1 MAFEA
6 FDPDLPD
13 ELQGRTPQDRGD
25 DGPDLEALQQ
35 RLDERENRLNDI
47 SAAVLR
53 LREDAVRARRESGI
67 EQIWADCEDA
77 YLGIDDL
84 NRPAERGRWSKPT
97 SMVGPVTKDTGRQAN
112 RKSTAFVRLT
122 ARYVDMGAAKIS
134 EIILPIDDKAF
145 SFGPTPVPELAEKAE
160 DATPVAGPDGQAL
173 MRPQSEEEAAQA
185 AQQAQ
190 GVPGQPQTPVAQ
202 AVQVTVGDLAKRQ
215 MEKAKQSA
223 EKAEKR
229 IYDWMVES
237 RYPMQMRKVMFDA
250 ARIGTGILKGPYP
263 ENRRGQKFSIADG
276 EAKLTLVNRVAPA
289 CKWINPWNFF
299 PHRACGEDAHTG
311 DYVVEYDTISEATL
325 RGLKEAQDQL
335 GKRIYIGSQIDKV
348 IEEGP
353 QRQKEF
359 DGRNPAETNNT
370 ERNGQFG
377 IWYFTGTLKRSDF
390 LNCEPAIGDDD
401 LPDDL
406 QHISCIITMV
416 NDCVI
421 GATLNPLD
429 TGSFPYHV
437 FQWSRR
443 AGYWAG
449 VGVAEQ
455 VALPQQIV
463 NAGTRRL
470 LDNAGISSGAQ
481 IAVRQGG
488 IVPADGNWT
497 ITPDK
502 LWFMTDEAGSDDIRK
517 VFMSVEFPNLGTQ
530 IMAIIQYGFKL
541 AEEASNIPL
550 ISQGQTGAQD
560 PQTFGQAELQN
571 NNANS
576 LLRNIAYNVDDS
588 ITEPFV
594 NRCYEWLL
602 MDPSVPEDEKGDF
615 EINARGSIAMVEKAI
630 QEQTLA
636 MLGAMTLNPA
646 YGMDPKRW
654 AEEFVRVKRMDPSRL
669 QYTEDEQKRM
679 ASQPPPEAPAVTAAK
694 IRAASAEKIATQ
706 RDQTTLQ
713 RGKIDMDRDIAYNQS
728 LERRDANQAMYR
740 REQLALQR
748 EIAMLEL
755 QIRRG
760 ISVDTNKTK
769 LADTV
774 MKLQTTKQL
783 AMNGARAASMPT
795 PPVEPPGRAP
805 AGQSFQR

>member
-6 FDPDLPD
+6 YDPDLPD
-13 ELQGRTPQDRGD
+13 ELQGRTPSD
-25 DGPDLEALQQ
+25 DGDAAYALETKEREAL
-35 RLDERENRLNDI
+35 ERESRLNDI
-47 SAAVLR
+47 STAVLR

-97 SMVGPVTKDTGRQAN
+97 SMVGPVTKDTGREAN

-145 SFGPTPVPELAEKAE
+145 SFGPTPVPELAEQVD

-173 MRPQSEEEAAQA
+173 MRAPTEQETAQA
-185 AQQAQ
+185 GQLAQAI
-190 GVPGQPQTPVAQ
+190 PGQDQTPVTQ
-202 AVQVTVGDLAKRQ
+202 AVQVTVGDVAKRQ
-215 MEKAKQSA
+215 LEKAKQSA

-250 ARIGTGILKGPYP
+250 ARIGVGILKGPYP
-263 ENRRGQKFSIADG
+263 ENRRGQKFSIENG
-276 EAKLTLVNRVAPA
+276 QAKLTLVNRVAPA

-299 PHRACGEDAHTG
+299 PHRACGEDIHTG

-325 RGLKEAQDQL
+325 RSLKSAQDPL
-335 GKRIYIGSQIDKV
+335 GKNIYIGSQIDKV
-348 IEEGP
+348 IKEGP

-370 ERNGQFG
+370 EKNEQYG

-406 QHISCIITMV
+406 QYINCIITMV

-421 GATLNPLD
+421 GATLNPLES
-429 TGSFPYHV
+429 GSFPYHV
-437 FQWSRR
+437 FPWSRR

-455 VALPQQIV
+455 VGLPQQIV

-481 IAVRQGG
+481 IAVRQNGV
-488 IVPADGNWT
+488 VPADGNWT

-502 LWFMTDEAGSDDIRK
+502 LWFMTDEANSDDIRK
-517 VFMSVEFPNLGTQ
+517 VFMSVEFPNLGAQ

-541 AEEASNIPL
+541 AEEACNIPL

-571 NNANS
+571 SNANS
-576 LLRNIAYNVDDS
+576 LLRNIAYNVDDC

-594 NRCYEWLL
+594 MRCYDWLL
-602 MDPSVPEDEKGDF
+602 MDPEVPEDEKGDF

-654 AEEFVRVKRMDPSRL
+654 AAEFVRVKRMDPARL
-669 QYTEDEQKRM
+669 QYSEDEQKKM

-694 IRAASAEKIATQ
+694 IRAASAEKIAQ
-706 RDQTTLQ
+706 ARDQVTLH
-713 RGKIDMDRDIAYNQS
+713 KSKMDTDRDTAYTQA
-728 LERRDANQAMYR
+728 LERRDATLAASR
-740 REQLALQR
+740 REELAIKR
-748 EIAMLEL
+748 EIAYLTL
-755 QIRRG
+755 QINKG
-760 ISVDTNKTK
+760 ISVDVNKTK

-774 MKLQTTKQL
+774 MKLNTTKQL
-783 AMNGARAASMPT
+783 AMIGARAASLPA

>member
-13 ELQGRTPQDRGD
+13 ELQGRTPSE
-25 DGPDLEALQQ
+25 DGGNAYPLEDQQ
-35 RLDERENRLNDI
+35 SPAEERENRLHDI

-53 LREDAVRARRESGI
+53 LREDAVGARRESGI

-77 YLGIDDL
+77 YLGIDNL

-97 SMVGPVTKDTGRQAN
+97 SMVGPVTKDTGRQEN
-112 RKSTAFVRLT
+112 SKSTAFVRLT

-145 SFGPTPVPELAEKAE
+145 SFGPTPVPELAEKVE

-173 MRPQSEEEAAQA
+173 MRPQTQEETAQA
-185 AQQAQ
+185 AQQVQ

-202 AVQVTVGDLAKRQ
+202 AVQVTVGDVAKRQ
-215 MEKAKQSA
+215 LEKAKQSA

-250 ARIGTGILKGPYP
+250 ARIGVGILKGPYP
-263 ENRRGQKFSIADG
+263 ENRRGQKFSVEG
-276 EAKLTLVNRVAPA
+276 GVAKLTLTNRVAPA

-299 PHRACGEDAHTG
+299 PHRACGEDIHTG
-311 DYVVEYDTISEATL
+311 DYVFEYDTISEATL
-325 RGLKEAQDQL
+325 RGLKGAQDQL
-335 GKRIYIGSQIDKV
+335 GKNIYIGSQIDKV
-348 IEEGP
+348 IANGP
-353 QRQKEF
+353 QRDKDF
-359 DGRNPAETNNT
+359 DGRNPAETSNT
-370 ERNGQFG
+370 ERNGQYG

-390 LNCEPAIGDDD
+390 LNCEPAIGDED
-401 LPDDL
+401 LPEDL
-406 QHISCIITMV
+406 QHINCIVTMV

-421 GATLNPLD
+421 GATLNPFEA
-429 TGSFPYHV
+429 GNFAYHV
-437 FQWSRR
+437 FPWSRR

-449 VGVAEQ
+449 IGVGEQ
-455 VALPQQIV
+455 VALPQQMV

-481 IAVRQGG
+481 IAVRRGG

-502 LWFMTDEAGSDDIRK
+502 LWYMTEDAGSDDIRK
-517 VFMSVEFPNLGTQ
+517 VFMSVEFPNLGAQ

-571 NNANS
+571 SNANS
-576 LLRNIAYNVDDS
+576 LLRNIAYNVDDC

-594 NRCYEWLL
+594 TRCYDWLL
-602 MDPSVPEDEKGDF
+602 MDPEVPEDEKGDF

-654 AEEFVRVKRMDPSRL
+654 AAEFVRVKRMDPSRL
-669 QYTEDEQKRM
+669 QYSEDEQKKM
-679 ASQPPPEAPAVTAAK
+679 ASQPPPEPPAVTAAK
-694 IRAASAEKIATQ
+694 IRAASAEKIATA
-706 RDQTTLQ
+706 RDQITLQ
-713 RGKIDMDRDIAYNQS
+713 KSKMDTDRDTAYTQS
-728 LERRDANQAMYR
+728 LERRDATMAASR
-740 REQLALQR
+740 REELAIKR
-748 EIAMLEL
+748 EIAYLTL
-755 QIRRG
+755 QINKG
-760 ISVDTNKTK
+760 ISVDANKTK

-783 AMNGARAASMPT
+783 AMSGARAGSMPT

>member
-1 MAFEA
+1 MEHY
-6 FDPDLPD
+6 DPDLPE
-13 ELQGRTPQDRGD
+13 ELQGRTPEEGD
-25 DGPDLEALQQ
+25 EGPTLEDMQ
-35 RLDERENRLNDI
+35 RRAEERENRLNDI
-47 SAAVLR
+47 NAAVLT

-122 ARYVDMGAAKIS
+122 ARYVDMGSAKIS

-145 SFGPTPVPELAEKAE
+145 SFGPTPVPELAEKVN
-160 DATPVAGPDGQAL
+160 DTTPVQGPDGQPV
-173 MRPQSEEEAAQA
+173 MRPQTEEEQAAAQ
-185 AQQAQ
+185 QQAQ
-190 GVPGQPQTPVAQ
+190 GMTGQPAPVAQ
-202 AVQVTVGDLAKRQ
+202 PVQVTVGDIASKQL
-215 MEKAKQSA
+215 EKAKQSA

-229 IYDWMVES
+229 IYDWHVES
-237 RYPMQMRKVMFDA
+237 RYPMQMRKVIFDG
-250 ARIGTGILKGPYP
+250 ARIGAGIIKGPYP
-263 ENRRGQKFSIADG
+263 EMRHGQKFSIVNGAG
-276 EAKLTLVNRVAPA
+276 VLTKVSRVAPA

-299 PHRACGEDAHTG
+299 PHRACGEDIHTG
-311 DYVVEYDTISEATL
+311 DYVFECDTISESTL
-325 RGLKEAQDQL
+325 RGLKEVRDPL
-335 GKRIYIGSQIDKV
+335 NKPVYIGSQIDKV
-348 IEEGP
+348 LAEGP
-353 QRQKEF
+353 SSNKEL
-359 DGRNPAETNNT
+359 DGRNPAEANQT
-370 ERNGQFG
+370 ERNGQYG
-377 IWYFTGTLKRSDF
+377 IWYFTGTIKRQDF
-390 LNCEPAIGDDD
+390 LSCEPSIGDDD

-406 QHISCIITMV
+406 QHVSCLVTMV
-416 NDCVI
+416 NDTVI
-421 GATLNPLD
+421 GATLNPMES
-429 TGSFPYHV
+429 GGFPYHV

-449 VGVAEQ
+449 IGVGEQ
-455 VALPQQIV
+455 VSLPQHIV
-463 NAGTRRL
+463 NAGSRRL

-481 IAVRQGG
+481 IAVRQDG
-488 IVPADGNWT
+488 IVPADGNWD

-502 LWFMTDEAGSDDIRK
+502 LWFMTNEAGSDDIRK

-530 IMAIIQYGFKL
+530 IMAVIQYGFKL

-550 ISQGQTGAQD
+550 ISQGQTGPQD

-576 LLRNIAYNVDDS
+576 LLRNIAYNLDDC
-588 ITEPFV
+588 ITEPMV
-594 NRCYEWLL
+594 NDFYEWLL
-602 MDPSVPEDEKGDF
+602 MDPEVPDDEKGDF

-654 AEEFVRVKRMDPSRL
+654 AAEFVRVKRMDPAKL
-669 QYTEDEQKRM
+669 QYTEDEQKQM

-694 IRAASAEKIATQ
+694 IRAASAEKIAGQ

-713 RGKIDMDRDIAYNQS
+713 RAKMDTDRDTQFTLS
-728 LERRDANQAMYR
+728 LERRDATMASNR
-740 REQLALQR
+740 RDELAIKR
-748 EIAMLEL
+748 EIAYLEL

-760 ISVDTNKTK
+760 ISVDNNKTK

-774 MKLQTTKQL
+774 MKLNTQKQ
-783 AMNGARAASMPT
+783 MAAQVLK
-795 PPVEPPGRAP
+795 PPIEPPGRAP
-805 AGQSFQR
+805 DGQSFQR